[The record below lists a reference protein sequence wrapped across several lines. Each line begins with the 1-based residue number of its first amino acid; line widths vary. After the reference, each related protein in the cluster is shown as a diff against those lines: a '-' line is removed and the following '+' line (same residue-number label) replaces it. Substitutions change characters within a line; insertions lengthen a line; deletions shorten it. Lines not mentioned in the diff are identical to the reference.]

1 MRTRQR
7 VVCTGIGLAALLV
20 AGCGRKK
27 DWDTEIIVQ
36 VFKPQG
42 TDVGT
47 VTVSA
52 TQAGKTN
59 KTTVDGFG
67 DCDANRVRL
76 IPKQGSSEELTI
88 SVSSSGS
95 LPVTCPGG
103 ASSCGADCCKLT
115 PPGVSPLK
123 LVLGTSKDLEPSGT
137 CTPTVQPPL
146 PDGGPPK
153 KAAGEA
159 CAVDGDC
166 EGGKCLLSA
175 SNGSNTLT
183 FQDGYCSADC
193 DTNPCGAAE
202 TCWSSE
208 NALGAV
214 VGKYCILKCKAG
226 DGTCIRA
233 GYTCS
238 VGDLCM
244 PD

>member
-1 MRTRQR
+1 MRTRER
-7 VVCTGIGLAALLV
+7 LPWVVALILV

-76 IPKQGSSEELTI
+76 IPKQGSSEELTV

-95 LPVTCPGG
+95 LQVTCPTG

-123 LVLGTSKDLEPSGT
+123 LVLGTSKDLEPSGS
-137 CTPTVQPPL
+137 CTPSVQPPT
-146 PDGGPPK
+146 PDGGTPK

-159 CAVDGDC
+159 CTADTDC
-166 EGGKCLLSA
+166 EGGSCLKELQ
-175 SNGSNTLT
+175 NTGNPLA
-183 FQDGYCSADC
+183 FPGGYCSQSCPNGDEC
-193 DTNPCGAAE
+193 PTDQ
-202 TCWSSE
+202 TCVQSTDG
-208 NALGAV
+208 NGTV
-214 VGKYCILKCKAG
+214 IGTYCLVNCVTG
-226 DGTCIRA
+226 DGKCTRT
-233 GYTCS
+233 GYTCNPAGGTC
-238 VGDLCM
+238 V
-244 PD
+244 PE